1 MSFRELIKLS
11 TRTFRTRP
19 GRTSLTILGIS
30 IGIGAILVFVSL
42 GYGLQKTMLE
52 QITTA
57 ESLLSLDVTTPKID
71 VISLSEEKVDEISNI
86 TNVEEVSPLALVPG
100 QISFGNLT
108 SDTFFYACKPSYFRL
123 GGILAQ
129 EGEFFETENE
139 QKIVLS
145 SALIR
150 SFNIEPEKAI
160 GSKIKIKLF
169 KIQRN
174 DVGEETVE
182 IVEKEEFYEISGIA
196 AEEITSFAYVPIGTL
211 ADMGI
216 EEYSQVKVKVASL
229 KVMDMVREE
238 IIGMGYLVSA
248 LSETVDEANKIFRAI
263 QIVLAAFGLVALLVA
278 AIGMAN
284 TMTVTLLERTNE
296 IGVMKAI
303 GASDKDVGR
312 MFLAESII
320 MGFLGGAGGVG
331 LGFLISELINW
342 GINIL
347 AKGLGGQGIDLF
359 FSPIWFIVF
368 IIVFSTLV
376 GFLSGVLPARRA
388 SKMNPLEAL
397 RYK

>member
-1 MSFRELIKLS
+1 MRFRELIKLS

-71 VISLSEEKVDEISNI
+71 IISLSQEKVNEISNI
-86 TNVEEVSPLALVPG
+86 PNVEEVSPLALVPG

-123 GGILAQ
+123 GGILAK
-129 EGEFFETENE
+129 EGEFFENENE

-150 SFNIEPEKAI
+150 SFNIQPEQAI
-160 GSKIKIKLF
+160 GNKIKIKLF

-182 IVEKEEFYEISGIA
+182 IVEKEEFYEIVGVA
-196 AEEITSFAYVPIGTL
+196 EEEITSFAYIPIGTL
-211 ADMGI
+211 ADMEI
-216 EEYSQVKVKVASL
+216 TEYSQVKVKVTDL
-229 KVMDMVREE
+229 KIMDEVREE
-238 IIGMGYLVSA
+238 IISMGYLVSA
-248 LSETVDEANKIFRAI
+248 LSETVDEANKIFRAM

-303 GASDKDVGR
+303 GAADKDIGR
-312 MFLAESII
+312 MFLTESII

-331 LGFLISELINW
+331 LGFLISELSNW

-347 AKGLGGQGIDLF
+347 AKGLGGQSIDLF
-359 FSPIWFIVF
+359 FSPIWFIIF
-368 IIVFSTLV
+368 IMVFSTLV
-376 GFLSGVLPARRA
+376 GFLSGILPARRA

>member
-19 GRTSLTILGIS
+19 GRTILTILGIS

-71 VISLSEEKVDEISNI
+71 IISLSEEKVNEISNI
-86 TNVEEVSPLALVPG
+86 PNVEEVSPLALVPG
-100 QISFGNLT
+100 QINFGNLT
-108 SDTFFYACKPSYFRL
+108 SDTFFFACKPSFFRL

-129 EGEFFETENE
+129 DGEFFEDENE
-139 QKIVLS
+139 YKIVLS
-145 SALIR
+145 SALMR

-160 GSKIKIKLF
+160 GNKIKIKLF
-169 KIQRN
+169 KIQSN

-182 IVEKEEFYEISGIA
+182 IVEKEEFYEIVGVA
-196 AEEITSFAYVPIGTL
+196 AEEITSFAYIPIGTL
-211 ADMGI
+211 ADMEI
-216 EEYSQVKVKVASL
+216 TEYSQVKVKVASL
-229 KVMDMVREE
+229 KVMDAVREE

-331 LGFLISELINW
+331 LGFLISELFNW
-342 GINIL
+342 GINML

-359 FSPIWFIVF
+359 FSPVWFIVF

-388 SKMNPLEAL
+388 SKMNPLQAL